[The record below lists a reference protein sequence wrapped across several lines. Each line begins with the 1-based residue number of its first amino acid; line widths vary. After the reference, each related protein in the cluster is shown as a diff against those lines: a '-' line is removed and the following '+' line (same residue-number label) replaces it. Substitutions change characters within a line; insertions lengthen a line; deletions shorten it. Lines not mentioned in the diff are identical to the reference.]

1 MSCPTGNRAIGRTL
15 LRGGLILMVVSG
27 AVTPGGAWAKG
38 APATQEPPSE
48 HRVEVPRLARAP
60 EIDGVLADGEW
71 EGSAVLDDFVQL
83 APEEGAPATERT
95 EVYVGYDEENL
106 YFGVRAWDDAPGKVV
121 ANILKRDGDL
131 SYDDTI
137 EILLDTNGDR
147 RTGFL
152 FATNPLG
159 VEVDAL
165 VRAEGEDV
173 NKDWDG
179 LWSCRA
185 TRDADGY
192 TAEIAIPFKTL
203 RFPEREVQEFGFNV
217 ARLVPRKRELSFWK
231 PMSKDYGFY
240 ARYKVSELGT
250 LGGMRDLE
258 PGRSWVLEPYVTA
271 GWDDQSIDGSDEAT
285 LDAGADV
292 KWQITSDLVAD
303 FTLNTDFAEA
313 EADAQQVNLTRFP
326 LYFPEKREFFLEGAN
341 LFYFGER
348 PEPYRAAETQLFF
361 SRRIGL
367 TDSGGQEI
375 PVLGGAKVT
384 GSAGSWDLGLLNLT
398 TRKEDVEVAG
408 GESFTEPQTNYTV
421 ARVQRDLP
429 GNSSVGFL
437 GLATE
442 PSGSDYN
449 RVGGIDWDV
458 GLHDNLRTGGFFAQ
472 SSTRDQGAGFDG
484 DGWAGYA
491 DVNWDSKHSRARVA
505 YTEIGDDFVD
515 ELGFIPRKGV
525 RKWRAYGDA
534 ILWPEADN
542 RFNIRQA
549 WFTYGLDYITDRDD
563 NLETRVNTLQF
574 NTWLNNNAGIA
585 FKWFD
590 NLEVLTAP
598 FEISPGVIIQP
609 GEYRFDNFFFGFNSD
624 YSKPVGLVGRAAW
637 GEFWD
642 GDLLQ
647 TLYGVTYRPVP
658 GLFTV
663 LVYQRY
669 DVELTAG
676 DFLEELVQNEITYS
690 FTPRLQLSTSLQW
703 RADQNFLGRAVLR
716 WTYKPGS
723 DVFVVVEDLEDLTD
737 DTVPFDFSAGVP
749 GTQILAKTV
758 FSF

>member
-1 MSCPTGNRAIGRTL
+1 MNRAL
-15 LRGGLILMVVSG
+15 LGVSVGLALAALSMPGVAPGVVR
-27 AVTPGGAWAKG
+27 AAA
-38 APATQEPPSE
+38 AEPSPE
-48 HRVEVPRLARAP
+48 FRVEVPRLAQAP
-60 EIDGVLADGEW
+60 EIDGLLGDEEW
-71 EGSAVLDDFVQL
+71 AGSALLDGFVQL
-83 APEEGAPATERT
+83 EPEEGVAATEGT
-95 EVYVGYDEENL
+95 EVRVGYDEANL
-106 YFGVRAWDDAPGKVV
+106 YFGVRARDAAADDLV

-137 EILLDTNGDR
+137 EIVLDTNGDR

-165 VRAEGEDV
+165 VRAEGEEI
-173 NKDWDG
+173 NLDWDG

-185 TRDADGY
+185 SQDAEGY
-192 TAEIAIPFKTL
+192 TVEIAIPWKTL

-258 PGRSWVLEPYVTA
+258 QGRSWVVAPYVTG
-271 GWDDQSIDGSDEAT
+271 GWDDQSVDGSGDGT
-285 LDAGADV
+285 VDGGVDV

-326 LYFPEKREFFLEGAN
+326 LLFPEKREFFLEGAS

-384 GSAGSWDLGLLNLT
+384 GRLGSWDVGFLNLT
-398 TRKEDVEVAG
+398 TREEDVELPG
-408 GESFTEPQTNYTV
+408 GDSFTEPRTNYTV

-429 GNSSVGFL
+429 GDSSVGL
-437 GLATE
+437 LALAAE
-442 PSGSDYN
+442 PSGPDYN
-449 RVGGIDWDV
+449 RVVGIDWDV
-458 GLHDNLRTGGFFAQ
+458 GLHDNLRTGGYFAQ
-472 SSTRDQGAGFDG
+472 SRTRDRLAGFEED
-484 DGWAGYA
+484 DWTGYA

-505 YTEIGDDFVD
+505 YTEIGEDFVD

-534 ILWPEADN
+534 ILWPKPEN
-542 RFNIRQA
+542 PLNIRQA
-549 WFTYGLDYITDRDD
+549 WFTYGLDYVTDRHD

-574 NTWLNNNAGIA
+574 NTWLNNNAGVA

-598 FEISPGVIIQP
+598 FEISPGVVIEP
-609 GEYRFDNFFFGFNSD
+609 GEYQFQNFFFGFNSD
-624 YSKPVGLVGRAAW
+624 YSKPLGLVGRAAW

-663 LVYQRY
+663 LVYERY

-676 DFLEELVQNEITYS
+676 DFVEELIQNEITYA
-690 FTPRLQLSTSLQW
+690 FTPRLAFSSSLQW
-703 RADQNFLGRAVLR
+703 RADQNFLARAVLR
-716 WTYKPGS
+716 WTYAPGS
-723 DVFVVVEDLEDLTD
+723 DFFLVVENLEDQTD
-737 DTVPFDFSAGVP
+737 GEVPFDFSAGVP
-749 GTQILAKTV
+749 GTQILTKTV

>member
-1 MSCPTGNRAIGRTL
+1 MSYRERDTTMKRA
-15 LRGGLILMVVSG
+15 LRGVCVGLVLASALV
-27 AVTPGGAWAKG
+27 
-38 APATQEPPSE
+38 PAAAAEPSPQFV
-48 HRVEVPRLARAP
+48 VEVPRLAQAP
-60 EIDGVLADGEW
+60 EIDGNLGEEEW
-71 EGSAVLDDFVQL
+71 AGSALLDGFVQL
-83 APEEGAPATERT
+83 APEEGVASTEQT
-95 EVYVGYDEENL
+95 EVHVGYDESNL
-106 YFGVRAWDDAPGKVV
+106 YFGVRARDDAADELV

-137 EILLDTNGDR
+137 EIVLDTNGDG

-165 VRAEGEDV
+165 VRAEGEEI
-173 NKDWDG
+173 NLDWDG
-179 LWSCRA
+179 LWTCR
-185 TRDADGY
+185 TSQDADGY
-192 TAEIAIPFKTL
+192 TVEIAIPFKTL
-203 RFPEREVQEFGFNV
+203 RFPEREVQQFGFNI

-240 ARYKVSELGT
+240 ARYKVSELGA
-250 LGGMRDLE
+250 LSGMRDLE
-258 PGRSWVLEPYVTA
+258 QGRSWVLEPYVTG
-271 GWDDQSIDGSDEAT
+271 GWDDQSVDGSGDGTIDG
-285 LDAGADV
+285 GVDV
-292 KWQITSDLVAD
+292 KWQLTSDLVAD

-384 GSAGSWDLGLLNLT
+384 GRLGSWDVGFLNLT
-398 TRKEDVEVAG
+398 TREEDVEVPG
-408 GESFTEPQTNYTV
+408 GDAFTEPRTNYTV
-421 ARVQRDLP
+421 ARVKRDLL
-429 GNSSVGFL
+429 GDSSVGL
-437 GLATE
+437 LALATE
-442 PSGSDYN
+442 PSGPDYN
-449 RVGGIDWDV
+449 RVVGLDWDF
-458 GLHDNLRTGGFFAQ
+458 GLHDNLRTGGYFAR
-472 SSTRDQGAGFDG
+472 SSTRNRLTGTDED
-484 DGWAGYA
+484 DWTGYA
-491 DVNWDSKHSRARVA
+491 DLNWDSKHSRARVA
-505 YTEIGDDFVD
+505 YTEIGESFID

-534 ILWPEADN
+534 ILWPGPEN
-542 RFNIRQA
+542 PLNIRQA
-549 WFTYGLDYITDRDD
+549 WFTYGLDYITDLQD

-574 NTWLNNNAGIA
+574 NTWLNNNAGVA

-590 NLEVLTAP
+590 NLEVLTRP
-598 FEISPGVIIQP
+598 FEISPGVVIQP
-609 GEYRFDNFFFGFNSD
+609 GEYSFNNFFFGFNSD

-663 LVYQRY
+663 LVYERY

-676 DFLEELVQNEITYS
+676 DFVEELIQNEITYA
-690 FTPRLQLSTSLQW
+690 FTPRLALSSSLQW

-716 WTYKPGS
+716 WTYAPGS
-723 DVFVVVEDLEDLTD
+723 DFFVVVEDLEDLTD
-737 DTVPFDFSAGVP
+737 GEGPFDFSAGLP
-749 GTQILAKTV
+749 GTSILTKTV